1 MQRQRE
7 YAKKLAQ
14 SETFHFPS
22 NLYCPLVMKAKRTL
36 TPVKVGPRNRAKS
49 AQSQKKDIEA
59 INNAFKRKIG
69 EDGYRSQGAFGRK
82 HVP

>member
-14 SETFHFPS
+14 CETFHFLS
-22 NLYCPLVMKAKRTL
+22 NLYCRLIMKARRTL

-59 INNAFKRKIG
+59 INKAFKRKIG
-69 EDGYRSQGAFGRK
+69 DDGYRSQGAFGRK